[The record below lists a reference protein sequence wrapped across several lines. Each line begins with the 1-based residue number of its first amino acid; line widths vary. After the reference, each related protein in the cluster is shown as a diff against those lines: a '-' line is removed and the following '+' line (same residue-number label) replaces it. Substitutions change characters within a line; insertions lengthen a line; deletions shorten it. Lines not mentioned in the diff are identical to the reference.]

1 MYVSGNYDRLAKMI
15 VKARE
20 ARGWSQSDLAGLAY
34 VSDVVVARV
43 EAGNPPNVVALRAL
57 ESALGWL
64 PGMFDLI
71 LGEDAAALDDD
82 AAFASGADDEDDGS
96 ADLRELTVDS
106 TIDWA

>member
-1 MYVSGNYDRLAKMI
+1 MSGNFDRLAEMI

-43 EAGNPPNVVALRAL
+43 EAGNPPNLVALRAV

-64 PGMFDLI
+64 PGMFDLV
-71 LGEDAAALDDD
+71 LGEDAAALDGD
-82 AAFASGADDEDDGS
+82 AAFAPGADEQDDGS